1 MIKTEVFI
9 SWSGESSRL
18 VARALANWLP
28 DTLQFIECWM
38 SDVDIGAGAQWSS
51 ELKAHLDTCSF
62 GILCL
67 TPDNLDSRWMLFEA
81 GYLAKS
87 ISGSRIIP
95 YLFKLKPTDV
105 TYPLAQFQAAETTK
119 EGTLKLITSL
129 NAASEQPMSDERVAR
144 LLDHWWNDL
153 DARIGTIP
161 MPARDVARLPVAT
174 ADRDDRALLEEL
186 LLLVR
191 NMQSQAAS
199 PPPQSAPIPPS
210 APASASSGRI
220 LLRSWLMRTPTHGHG
235 DDITKVNIPWEFPV
249 ADAASPDVPKWPPM
263 LNADELRKL
272 RADELENY
280 ARILD
285 EAEKAS
291 MHEGF
296 DSHIKQLQELQRDE
310 KARRGSQKL

>member
-1 MIKTEVFI
+1 MNKTEVFI

-28 DTLQFIECWM
+28 DTLQSIECWM

-87 ISGSRIIP
+87 ISGSQIVP
-95 YLFKLKPTDV
+95 YLFNLKPTDV

-119 EGTLKLITSL
+119 DGTLKLITSL
-129 NAASEQPMSDERVAR
+129 NAASQQPMSDERVAR
-144 LLDHWWNDL
+144 LLDHWWSDL
-153 DARIGTIP
+153 DQRIGAIP
-161 MPARDVARLPVAT
+161 MPDREVARAT
-174 ADRDDRALLEEL
+174 VTSADRDDRALIEEL

-191 NMQSQAAS
+191 NLQSQ
-199 PPPQSAPIPPS
+199 PPTTQPQPAHSAPTAALTSS
-210 APASASSGRI
+210 AGRV
-220 LLRSWLMRTPTHGHG
+220 LLRTWLMRTPTHGHG
-235 DDITKVNIPWEFPV
+235 DDITKVNIPWEFP
-249 ADAASPDVPKWPPM
+249 ASEGLDSEPKWPPM
-263 LNADELRKL
+263 LKAEELRML
-272 RADELENY
+272 RVDELENY

-285 EAEKAS
+285 EAEGVSA
-291 MHEGF
+291 HEGF
-296 DSHIKQLQELQRDE
+296 DTHIRHLKELLSDE
-310 KARRGSQKL
+310 RVRRRKP